1 MSQRYIGGLIYNPPG
16 GYSGYFDGSG
26 DYLTTPANSAFTLGT
41 GDYTLELWVFLT
53 AVSREHALFDFRANA
68 SASGSHYITTSDKI
82 GIWNGSS
89 LVGGTGSSVPANTWS
104 HIAYVRSSGSVTA
117 YLNGV
122 AQWTASYADNLTN
135 NVAYVCGSFNGLNT
149 LQGYASNARIVKGT
163 AVYTT
168 AFTPPNGP
176 LQNITNTSLLTCRY
190 PTFVDGSNNAF
201 TITVNGNT
209 TVSTQNPFPLT
220 TLPNPAQGGAG
231 NGIFSMS
238 QYQSLKQQNLWPAI
252 DPYFENTTLLLH
264 GNGTNGAQNNS
275 FVDSSANAFSIT
287 RNGDTTQGTFSPF
300 SPTGW
305 SNYFDGSGNGYER
318 FADTGSVLDLPGD
331 FTLEFWVYQNAIAT
345 TNGTLN
351 VFMSINTLDAF
362 QFYQDAS
369 NAVVTL
375 NGTNVISTATKA
387 NLNTWAHY
395 AIVRSGSTVTL
406 YLNGVSAGSG
416 TSSFSITCTDMTI
429 GGQDRRASSQ
439 GSAYHGCNAYISNF
453 RVVKGTAVYTGSF
466 TPSTAPLTA
475 ISGTS
480 LLACQGNRFIDVS
493 TNALVA
499 TVGTSASVQ
508 AFSPFQ
514 PTSAWSASTNGGS
527 GYFDGTGDYLTA
539 PDNAVFDF
547 GTSAFTI
554 ECWVYFNNI
563 SGDQYVL
570 SYDTGTTPDQ
580 NGINIYSGGWRIGG
594 FNSYLIT
601 GSTGLIAQQWI
612 HVAMTRDSNTLRA
625 YINGVQ
631 LGTSDVTGVTFDA
644 TGAIHIGSIFNPA
657 GSFTLNGYL
666 SGLRITKGGC
676 LYPNGTTF
684 TVPTSPPTTTVSA
697 GTVSLLLNFTNAGI
711 IDSTAKNDLVTVNSA
726 QISTAQSKFGGASM
740 LFDGTTDYLTLQAN
754 PDLALG
760 SGDWTVECW
769 VYLNATANEVTVFGS
784 KNYYVSGKNGNFV
797 LRVGNTNVFYVFN
810 GQTAVTNISPSSN
823 WSTGVWTHAAWVR
836 SSGTVTVYRNGVSI
850 GSTANTTDLV
860 DSANGGYIAVNF
872 SNGSLASGTE
882 LNGYIDDL
890 RITKGIARYTTN
902 FTPQRSQ
909 WQDQ

>member
-1 MSQRYIGGLIYNPPG
+1 MDYPG
-16 GYSGYFDGSG
+16 GFI
-26 DYLTTPANSAFTLGT
+26 TKTAPTL
-41 GDYTLELWVFLT
+41 
-53 AVSREHALFDFRANA
+53 
-68 SASGSHYITTSDKI
+68 
-82 GIWNGSS
+82 
-89 LVGGTGSSVPANTWS
+89 
-104 HIAYVRSSGSVTA
+104 
-117 YLNGV
+117 
-122 AQWTASYADNLTN
+122 
-135 NVAYVCGSFNGLNT
+135 
-149 LQGYASNARIVKGT
+149 
-163 AVYTT
+163 
-168 AFTPPNGP
+168 
-176 LQNITNTSLLTCRY
+176 
-190 PTFVDGSNNAF
+190 
-201 TITVNGNT
+201 
-209 TVSTQNPFPLT
+209 
-220 TLPNPAQGGAG
+220 NPALGNAAPGVWRLNDVLKNIKAG
-231 NGIFSMS
+231 T
-238 QYQSLKQQNLWPAI
+238 WPPY
-252 DPYFENTTLLLH
+252 DPYFEYTTLLLH
-264 GNGTNGAQNNS
+264 GNGTNGAQNNT
-275 FVDSSANAFSIT
+275 FLDSSSNNFTIT

-300 SPTGW
+300 SQTGW
-305 SNYFDGSGNGYER
+305 SNYFDGSGDYLIANATDTSK
-318 FADTGSVLDLPGD
+318 FAFGTGD
-331 FTLEFWVYQNAIAT
+331 FTIEFWVYGTAWNGVT
-345 TNGTLN
+345 TFYDQRVASTDGTCPTIYYYSSALT
-351 VFMSINTLDAF
+351 VSVG
-362 QFYQDAS
+362 S
-369 NAVVTL
+369 S
-375 NGTNVISTATKA
+375 NVIIGGSLS
-387 NLNTWAHY
+387 LNQWTHIALSR
-395 AIVRSGSTVTL
+395 VSGSTKLFV
-406 YLNGVSAGSG
+406 NGVQTGS
-416 TSSFSITCTDMTI
+416 TYSDSNNYVAPSSNIRIFT
-429 GGQDRRASSQ
+429 
-439 GSAYHGCNAYISNF
+439 NAYGTGNEPGGYCSNF
-453 RVVKGTAVYTGSF
+453 RVVKGTGLYSSTF
-466 TPSTAPLTA
+466 TPPTTPLTA
-475 ISGTS
+475 ITGTS
-480 LLACQGNRFIDVS
+480 LLTCQSNRFVDNS
-493 TNALVA
+493 SNAF
-499 TVGTSASVQ
+499 TVTPYGTPSVQ

-514 PTSAWSASTNGGS
+514 PTAAYSASTNGGS

-890 RITKGIARYTTN
+890 RITKGIARYTAN
-902 FTPQRSQ
+902 FTPQTSQ